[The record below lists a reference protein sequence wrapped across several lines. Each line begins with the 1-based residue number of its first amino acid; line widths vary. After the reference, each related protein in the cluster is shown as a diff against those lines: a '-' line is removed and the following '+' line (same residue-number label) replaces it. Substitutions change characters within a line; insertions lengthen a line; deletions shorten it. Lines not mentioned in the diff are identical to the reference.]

1 MEAREQMT
9 NSTVAAACGQKEER
23 EEFERERARGN
34 FVRAASLAQQ
44 LSLDE
49 QTVRELQRAALGQF
63 LAEFQNFEGA
73 AKLIEDYGFTA
84 EELHQL
90 VEQQLARPEL
100 AAQRAFSL
108 FSGKPEHLSIAEQIR
123 RFAEQQISR
132 LKKRERKQSS

>member
-9 NSTVAAACGQKEER
+9 NYVVDAACGQKAGLEEV
-23 EEFERERARGN
+23 ERERARGN
-34 FVRAASLAQQ
+34 FVRAASLARQ

-49 QTVRELQRAALGQF
+49 QTVRELQRAALSQF

-73 AKLIEDYGFTA
+73 ARLVKEYGFTA
-84 EELHQL
+84 EELRQL

-100 AAQRAFSL
+100 VSQQTFSL
-108 FSGKPEHLSIAEQIR
+108 FSGKPGHLSIAEQIR

-132 LKKRERKQSS
+132 LKKHERKQSS